1 MNLLKSF
8 YNLGVHSDQDAGD
21 MKMIRT
27 VNLLAANAFVCVIL
41 ATLFGYFAQNNES
54 SLYTLFSLPLFAL
67 GIYLNIKRK
76 ILSAITVLFLSS
88 SLLLAVYSLRTGEE
102 TYTHV
107 LFVLNIMG
115 LSLLYRKEKAK
126 MYYNTSLYFTISCIL
141 FVLISFKL
149 NWFENFVDTSLIA
162 ENQRELN
169 FYILLVCSLV
179 YSFVIISSYRSQY
192 KQMQNAIEEQ
202 KVLLAEVNHRV
213 KNNLAVIISLL
224 NMQKNATGNRETKNA
239 LQDVHDRIMSMAL
252 VHQKMYQNKDKTSI
266 ELGNFIADLVVEI
279 RKSLDLKENI
289 LYETMIDSVNLDV
302 SIAIPV
308 GLVLNELI
316 TNSIKHAFQETKEP
330 NISITLTKKDGYI
343 ELVMRDNGMGATF
356 DNLNQNAGIGMSLIQ
371 SLVDQIE
378 GTYSFEVKNGLAF
391 TLEFPYKEL

>member
-1 MNLLKSF
+1 
-8 YNLGVHSDQDAGD
+8 
-21 MKMIRT
+21 
-27 VNLLAANAFVCVIL
+27 
-41 ATLFGYFAQNNES
+41 
-54 SLYTLFSLPLFAL
+54 
-67 GIYLNIKRK
+67 
-76 ILSAITVLFLSS
+76 
-88 SLLLAVYSLRTGEE
+88 
-102 TYTHV
+102 
-107 LFVLNIMG
+107 
-115 LSLLYRKEKAK
+115 
-126 MYYNTSLYFTISCIL
+126 
-141 FVLISFKL
+141 
-149 NWFENFVDTSLIA
+149 
-162 ENQRELN
+162 
-169 FYILLVCSLV
+169 
-179 YSFVIISSYRSQY
+179 
-192 KQMQNAIEEQ
+192 MQNAIEEQ